1 MTTNVITIEPGRSP
15 MQAARLMIQH
25 DIGRLPVVEG
35 GRVIGIV
42 TRSDTMRYFYDLLPE

>member
-1 MTTNVITIEPGRSP
+1 

-25 DIGRLPVVEG
+25 DIGRLPVLEN
-35 GRVIGIV
+35 GRVIGII